1 MRACERAC
9 VRVRA
14 CALVR
19 DGESEFWSG
28 SSQFAVCVNAL
39 LPVSLSRS
47 GLTKVLPQVLESNL
61 ERGDENHEVRRVL
74 ARYTD

>member
-1 MRACERAC
+1 VRANVRAC
-9 VRVRA
+9 VRA

-61 ERGDENHEVRRVL
+61 ERGDENHEVRSPRAL
-74 ARYTD
+74 HRRD